1 MRAIITPATLAV
13 SEDLVE
19 RLIKSQVEVVALVRR
34 TDRPTGQ
41 KQDVDLSVY
50 GTGMLAPAELRRRM
64 EGCDVVYQ
72 DIHSFANLDPLPD
85 EDNAVRAAWAGGQL
99 AHFPRQRPGAI
110 VEDVYTAPDAI
121 VRLHLWSSAPV
132 PTGGARREL
141 SQPFVTDAALRLD
154 LRGSILEV
162 TAIVPP
168 RVSPM
173 QAGLVLTGSEPVAL
187 VCAELLHAWASL
199 RTDRPAGSHRA

>member
-1 MRAIITPATLAV
+1 MRAIITPATAAV

-19 RLIKSQVEVVALVRR
+19 RLMESQVEVVALVRR
-34 TDRPTGQ
+34 TDRSPGQ

-50 GTGMLAPAELRRRM
+50 GTGMLDRTELRRRM

-72 DIHSFANLDPLPD
+72 DIYSFANLEPLPTED
-85 EDNAVRAAWAGGQL
+85 EVFKAAWAGGQL

-121 VRLHLWSSAPV
+121 VRLHLWSGT
-132 PTGGARREL
+132 PTPGGGARREL
-141 SQPFVTDAALRLD
+141 SQPFVADAALRLD
-154 LRGSILEV
+154 LGGSALEV

-173 QAGLVLTGSEPVAL
+173 QAGLVLTGGEPVAL
-187 VCAELLHAWASL
+187 VSAELLHAWADL
-199 RTDRPAGSHRA
+199 RVERSAGPRRA

>member
-1 MRAIITPATLAV
+1 MRAIITPASPAV

-19 RLIKSQVEVVALVRR
+19 RLVESQTEVVALVRR
-34 TDRPTGQ
+34 TDRPAGQ

-50 GTGMLAPAELRRRM
+50 GAGMLEPAELRRRM

-72 DIHSFANLDPLPD
+72 DIHSFAKLDPLPD
-85 EDNAVRAAWAGGQL
+85 EDSAAKAAWAGGQL

-121 VRLHLWSSAPV
+121 VRMHLWSSGPAP
-132 PTGGARREL
+132 TAGARREL
-141 SQPFVTDAALRLD
+141 SRPFVADASLRLD
-154 LRGSILEV
+154 LGGGMLEV
-162 TAIVPP
+162 TLIVPP

-173 QAGLVLTGSEPVAL
+173 QSGLVLSGDEPVGR
-187 VCAELLHAWASL
+187 VFAELLHAWASL
-199 RTDRPAGSHRA
+199 RVDRTAGSHRV